1 MLKKTL
7 LVLMFL
13 SSVLLAGENPK
24 EIRTEYNPFLAGTLS
39 WYSAGLGQI
48 YTGSYVK
55 GAIFF
60 AVDSTLLILMVN
72 SVADFNLNIDDKL
85 GFSLNV
91 QLKSQKD
98 IEYNSLMATFFL
110 VSYVSFHFY
119 NVFDAVM
126 VSARKN
132 AELGFYA
139 DPLQRHASL
148 VYTEKFN

>member
-1 MLKKTL
+1 MLKKIL
-7 LVLMFL
+7 LILL
-13 SSVLLAGENPK
+13 LLACPMLAE
-24 EIRTEYNPFLAGTLS
+24 EDRATVRTEYNPFLAGTLS

-48 YTGSYVK
+48 YTGNYVK
-55 GAIFF
+55 GAVFF
-60 AVDSTLLILMVN
+60 TVDSALLLLMVN

-110 VSYVSFHFY
+110 VSYISFHFY

>member
-7 LVLMFL
+7 IIILFIATILQAQDGTSPV
-13 SSVLLAGENPK
+13 A
-24 EIRTEYNPFLAGTLS
+24 TEYNPFLAGTLS

-48 YTGSYVK
+48 YTRNYIK
-55 GAIFF
+55 GVVFF
-60 AVDSTLLILMVN
+60 TVDTSLFLLMIN

-98 IEYNSLMATFFL
+98 IEYNSLKAAFFL

-119 NVFDAVM
+119 NVFDAVLT
-126 VSARKN
+126 SARKN
-132 AELGFYA
+132 ARLSFHT
-139 DPLQRHASL
+139 DPFKQQATLAFS
-148 VYTEKFN
+148 EKFN